1 MWSTTF
7 NFLLALIIF
16 ISNLLLLISISSSPR
31 LHSPFH
37 LLSTNLWICNII
49 SAIVT
54 IFFTLSK
61 SSSPNCVFPSSPLT
75 ETTLSSKIL
84 PPSRFPSRS
93 LDYFDFSA
101 HSMGVL
107 LNSTLS
113 LLSLLSIGIIHAL
126 YTHNY
131 RLSKCQSSRVLLS
144 TWFLALL
151 LITLDFVLLRLG
163 PSSWSSL
170 VLPFHLALLSVLLL
184 LNLLLHPTNLILLS
198 KSSVSPSSPTTR
210 PSQTE
215 SIRISLLDEC
225 TTASLWLLLNSLSFV
240 IIAMMVVWNV
250 RGDKSGNEDVLGIEM
265 AAYSVHC
272 IANPLIAVIRD
283 RRLEYAI
290 GRILRTNKRQVPI
303 EDDLVLA
310 LMRDPPPP
318 YSI

>member
-1 MWSTTF
+1 M
-7 NFLLALIIF
+7 
-16 ISNLLLLISISSSPR
+16 
-31 LHSPFH
+31 
-37 LLSTNLWICNII
+37 
-49 SAIVT
+49 
-54 IFFTLSK
+54 
-61 SSSPNCVFPSSPLT
+61 
-75 ETTLSSKIL
+75 
-84 PPSRFPSRS
+84 
-93 LDYFDFSA
+93 
-101 HSMGVL
+101 
-107 LNSTLS
+107 
-113 LLSLLSIGIIHAL
+113 
-126 YTHNY
+126 NY
-131 RLSKCQSSRVLLS
+131 RERSRLQY
-144 TWFLALL
+144 
-151 LITLDFVLLRLG
+151 
-163 PSSWSSL
+163 P
-170 VLPFHLALLSVLLL
+170 P
-184 LNLLLHPTNLILLS
+184 P
-198 KSSVSPSSPTTR
+198 
-210 PSQTE
+210 TE

>member
-7 NFLLALIIF
+7 NFLLALLIF

-61 SSSPNCVFPSSPLT
+61 SSSLPCLSPQSSLT
-75 ETTLSSKIL
+75 ESTLSTL
-84 PPSRFPSRS
+84 PTKSLRLPTRS
-93 LDYFDFSA
+93 LESLDFSA

-113 LLSLLSIGIIHAL
+113 LLSLLAIGVIHAL

-131 RLSKCQSSRVLLS
+131 RLSKSQSSRVLIS

-151 LITLDFVLLRLG
+151 LISFDFVLLRIG
-163 PSSWSSL
+163 PPSWSSL

-198 KSSVSPSSPTTR
+198 KSAIVPSSPSSRPT
-210 PSQTE
+210 QAE
-215 SIRISLLDEC
+215 SVRISLLDEC
-225 TTASLWLLLNSLSFV
+225 TTSSLWLLLNSLSFV

-250 RGDKSGNEDVLGIEM
+250 RGDKDASSDVLGIEM

-303 EDDLVLA
+303 EDDLVMA